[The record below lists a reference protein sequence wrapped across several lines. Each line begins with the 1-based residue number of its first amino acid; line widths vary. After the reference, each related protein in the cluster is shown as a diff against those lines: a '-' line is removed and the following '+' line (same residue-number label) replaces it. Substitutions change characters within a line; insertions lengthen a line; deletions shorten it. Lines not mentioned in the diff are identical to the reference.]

1 MDPGGQQR
9 DRLPGHTMRP
19 HPPHPLDHAIFSR
32 YHVLRNTVNE

>member
-9 DRLPGHTMRP
+9 DRLPGHTMR
-19 HPPHPLDHAIFSR
+19 PHPLDHAIFSR